1 MLLNQSIGGR
11 VSMIPYFEFS
21 GLKNVRRL
29 VESLKTAPFDVA
41 NQFFPKRGCAFRGI
55 AYNRAAVFITV
66 QPKESFQM
74 NANRLA
80 RITVLIA
87 LGFLIALTAG
97 VAAQTTPPQ
106 TAPNVQPRVTAFEGN
121 LEADDLIRVEVEHLG
136 EWAANPANNPAKLVP
151 YLNGLALRG
160 NYPEEIHTSK
170 NHLHFHLRIIPD
182 NKKVWIDLLG
192 APDGVKKS
200 VTFSV
205 GLENQSPFDT
215 VYDQGNEVL
224 LTVISPKYGI
234 LAMIIVL
241 VTLVLLIWLART
253 TNIIREP
260 GPKPIG
266 GKFRPY
272 NLGRTQMAFW
282 FFLIYASYVVIWLI
296 TDALDT
302 ITPSLLGLMGIS
314 AGTALSEALIDSGKD
329 SATAGS
335 LQDLSAEKQT
345 LEQSIPELQSQI
357 AAVQAK
363 ETMTPDDI
371 SNRDNLSKQLQEY
384 RTRLALVTRQI
395 KDLTPPA
402 SAGVSS
408 GFLRDLLSDG
418 SGYSFHRFQ
427 IFAWMLVLGVIFL
440 SSVYNQ
446 LTMPEFS
453 TTLLGLMGISSGTYI
468 GFKFPEQR

>member
-1 MLLNQSIGGR
+1 MKPTNLAVIGILVLLATIA
-11 VSMIPYFEFS
+11 
-21 GLKNVRRL
+21 
-29 VESLKTAPFDVA
+29 APGYDA
-41 NQFFPKRGCAFRGI
+41 
-55 AYNRAAVFITV
+55 
-66 QPKESFQM
+66 
-74 NANRLA
+74 
-80 RITVLIA
+80 
-87 LGFLIALTAG
+87 
-97 VAAQTTPPQ
+97 AAQSANPQ
-106 TAPNVQPRVTAFEGN
+106 TTTSVQPRVTGIEGN

-160 NYPEEIHTSK
+160 NYPEEIHTAK

-182 NKKVWIDLLG
+182 NKKAWIDLLG
-192 APDGVKKS
+192 APDGLKQP

-205 GLENQSPFDT
+205 GLENQSPFDS
-215 VYDQGNEVL
+215 VYDQGNELL

-234 LAMIIVL
+234 IAVILVL
-241 VTLVLLIWLART
+241 VTLVLLIWLAKT
-253 TNIIREP
+253 TNLIREP

-266 GKFRPY
+266 GKLRPY

-329 SATAGS
+329 SATQGA
-335 LQDLSAEKQT
+335 LQDLTAEKET
-345 LEQSIPELQSQI
+345 LDQSIPELQSQI
-357 AAVQAK
+357 AALQAK
-363 ETMTPDDI
+363 DAMTPDDL
-371 SNRDNLSKQLQEY
+371 SNRDNLNKQLQEY
-384 RTRLALVTRQI
+384 RTRLAQITQQI
-395 KDLTPPA
+395 KSLTPSA
-402 SAGVSS
+402 SAGVTA
-408 GFLRDLLSDG
+408 GFLRDILSDG

-427 IFAWMLVLGVIFL
+427 IFAWMLVLGVIFV

-468 GFKFPEQR
+468 GFKFPEQK